1 MSEEQPVGQYAG
13 LREGGREGKQSDTW
27 SERKQEVVWGLIGH
41 GKDLGFH
48 SE

>member
-13 LREGGREGKQSDTW
+13 LREGREGKQSDTW
-27 SERKQEVVWGLIGH
+27 SERKQVVSWGLIGH